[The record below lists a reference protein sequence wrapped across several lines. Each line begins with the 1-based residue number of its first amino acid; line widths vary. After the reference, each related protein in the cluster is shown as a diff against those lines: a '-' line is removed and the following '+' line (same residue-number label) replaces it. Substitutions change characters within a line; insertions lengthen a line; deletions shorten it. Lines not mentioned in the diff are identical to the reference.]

1 MRKIRNRSVAGET
14 ITETLV
20 SLLIC
25 VLASLLLFSTIDAV
39 TRMNA
44 QAARKFDETRTEAAI
59 AAGDAQAAEAAKDQ
73 GDEPKKDGT
82 ITYVYPTN
90 KQVEYDVTYHG
101 NDDVVSYSYTAE

>member
-1 MRKIRNRSVAGET
+1 MRKVRTRSVAGET

-44 QAARKFDETRTEAAI
+44 QAARKFDETRAEAAI
-59 AAGDAQAAEAAKDQ
+59 AAGDTQAAEKQ
-73 GDEPKKDGT
+73 GGEPKKFGT
-82 ITYVYPTN
+82 LTYVYPTN